1 MEDASKAP
9 KIRIHC
15 DGLCEP
21 NPGGLATY
29 GFGIEEQDEASWRE
43 IHRAKGIAARGQGAT
58 NNVAEYT
65 AAIRALRWLAD
76 EHRTGASIA
85 LYSDSQLLVNQLS
98 GKWRVKSPQIRPLW
112 SEARELLDSFADS
125 RSIWVPREQNE
136 PADGLSVE
144 VYVSTLEAER
154 AELAREV
161 SVVMLRPGLYLA
173 DRRHQ
178 VNVPLGL
185 CSCRDFKKLNSGRFR
200 VRCEHLIA
208 AGYSEASPIHESFK
222 G

>member
-1 MEDASKAP
+1 MEDVSNTLKV
-9 KIRIHC
+9 RIHC

-29 GFGIEEQDEASWRE
+29 GFVIEEQEEARWRE
-43 IHRAKGIAARGQGAT
+43 IHRAKGVAARGQGAT

-76 EHRTGASIA
+76 EARTEVSVA

-98 GKWRVKSPQIRPLW
+98 GNWRVKSPQIRLLW
-112 SEARELLDSFADS
+112 SEARELLDRFVDS
-125 RSIWVPREQNE
+125 HATWVPREQNE

-144 VYVSTLEAER
+144 VYISTLEAER
-154 AELAREV
+154 TELAREV

-173 DRRHQ
+173 DGRHQ
-178 VNVPLGL
+178 VNVPLSL

-208 AGYSEASPIHESFK
+208 AGYSEASPPPESFE
-222 G
+222 